1 MYRTDRNEQTILI
14 KGTVYSPADIRKKE
28 QDASDDFEKS
38 LFGFLTDWFA
48 PHPLL
53 TVRTSGST
61 GAPKYLSVK
70 KEHMVQS
77 ARITVS
83 FLDLRAGDKALLC
96 LPLDYIAGKMMV
108 VRALVAG
115 LDIYPVPPSGHPLA
129 GIDNDF
135 AFAAMIPMQVFN
147 VLQVPEEKK
156 SLCRIRKLIVG
167 GGGIDPG
174 LEKALRS
181 LPGEIY
187 STYGM
192 TETLS
197 HIALRRLNGTEASG
211 YYTPFDSVDISLS
224 EEDTLVIDAPL
235 VCDERIRTNDIARLL
250 PGKQF
255 EILGRKDNII
265 NSGGIK
271 IQIETVE
278 SMFRPIISATF
289 AITSEPDAKFG
300 EIMVLLIEAPA
311 DTERIAAE
319 IKRLIPP
326 YWQPKKIL
334 LTDKIPL
341 TENGKPAR
349 KAIKEIIQTK

>member
-1 MYRTDRNEQTILI
+1 MYRTNIDEQTIQI
-14 KGTVYSPADIRKKE
+14 QGTVYTPSELRERHAEI
-28 QDASDDFEKS
+28 SDEAGES
-38 LFGFLTDWFA
+38 LLGFLEAWFA
-48 PHPLL
+48 PGPTL

-61 GAPKYLSVK
+61 GAPKYLSIK
-70 KEHMVQS
+70 KEQMIQS
-77 ARITVS
+77 ARITAS
-83 FLDLRAGDKALLC
+83 FLDLRPGDKALLC

-115 LDIYPVPPSGHPLA
+115 LDLYPVLPSGHPLEET
-129 GIDNDF
+129 GSDF

-147 VLQVPEEKK
+147 SLQVPKEREA
-156 SLCRIRKLIVG
+156 LQCIRKLIVG
-167 GGGIDPG
+167 GGSIDPE
-174 LEKALRS
+174 LEKALRPF
-181 LPGEIY
+181 PGEIY

-211 YYTPFDSVDISLS
+211 YYTPFESVGISLS
-224 EEDTLVIDAPL
+224 EEETLVIDAPL
-235 VCDERIRTNDIARLL
+235 VSDGQIRTNDIARIL
-250 PGKQF
+250 PSRQF
-255 EILGRKDNII
+255 EILGRKDNTI

-278 SMFRPIISATF
+278 DMLRPVIPTPF
-289 AITSEPDAKFG
+289 AISSRPDPKFG
-300 EIMVLLIEAPA
+300 EVIVLLIEAPA
-311 DTERIAAE
+311 DTERIAGE
-319 IKRLIPP
+319 IKRLLPP

-349 KAIKEIIQTK
+349 KAIQEFIQSK